1 MLARPAPRARHAAVL
16 AAVTI
21 TLAACSDGPSEPAP
35 SDRDVLGLV
44 FAGTGAAPLMSGQ
57 PGITVRIDGT
67 IACPAGGTLERTG
80 TAHTERDGDVHAT
93 EWDFTV
99 IHRECAM
106 EGPFGRVVTDGTMH
120 SEGSS
125 RVVPPAQPGQWPQLL
140 AFQAHQEGT
149 MTSTFNGTT
158 RTCSLDIV
166 QTFEPDDEVMHIS
179 GTSCGRAFDV
189 RVPYRR

>member
-1 MLARPAPRARHAAVL
+1 MHAGFSAQRTRNAALLAAAALVL
-16 AAVTI
+16 AACDD
-21 TLAACSDGPSEPAP
+21 APSEPAAP
-35 SDRDVLGLV
+35 DGDVLGLV
-44 FAGTGAAPLMSGQ
+44 FAGTGAAPLTGQ

-67 IACPAGGTLERTG
+67 VACPAGGTLERSG
-80 TAHTERDGDVHAT
+80 TARTERDGDVHAT

-99 IHRECAM
+99 VHRACAM

-125 RVVPPAQPGQWPQLL
+125 RVVPPEQPGQWPELL

-149 MTSTFNGTT
+149 MTSTFNGDA
-158 RTCSLDIV
+158 RTCSLDIE
-166 QTFEPDDEVMHIS
+166 QTFEPDEDVMHIV